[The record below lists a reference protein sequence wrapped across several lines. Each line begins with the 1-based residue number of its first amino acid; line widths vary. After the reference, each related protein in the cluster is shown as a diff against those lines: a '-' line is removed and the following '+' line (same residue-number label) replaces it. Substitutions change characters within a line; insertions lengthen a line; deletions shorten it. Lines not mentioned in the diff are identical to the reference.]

1 MLLRLLSL
9 AALALACGCASV
21 STSGDSVRAY
31 QDALDSTNARKAT
44 ALKRASAEEKAAIA
58 RFQDFLS
65 VMNRETVRAKTRQV
79 YAENAYLNDTLK
91 TLHGAAA
98 IEEYFL
104 ATTENAESITVRFD
118 DVAESGGDYYFR
130 WVMDV
135 KLKKFK
141 PGETLRSIGMTHV
154 RFDEQG
160 KVVMHQDYWD
170 AAQGLFEHVPVLGS
184 AIRAIKKRL

>member
-44 ALKRASAEEKAAIA
+44 ALKRGSAEEKAAIA

-184 AIRAIKKRL
+184 VIRAIKKRL